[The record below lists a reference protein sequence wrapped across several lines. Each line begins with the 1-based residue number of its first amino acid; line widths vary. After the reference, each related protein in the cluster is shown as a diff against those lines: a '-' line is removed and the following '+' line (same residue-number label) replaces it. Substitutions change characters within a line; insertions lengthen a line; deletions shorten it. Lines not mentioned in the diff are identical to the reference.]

1 VASGRAGLT
10 FNIETRGIREIER
23 ALDALPTDAL
33 VRMKARTKEIGRDL
47 ADRIKAAGRA
57 DTRQSAR
64 AAATVRFR
72 ADQSGGTVKA
82 GPHDLLFGS
91 EFGIRRRT
99 GWYAA
104 SRYRDS
110 QARQFRPWH
119 QGSYWFFRTAE
130 AEQPRIEQAFRE
142 TVDQIVN
149 DFRPG

>member
-1 VASGRAGLT
+1 MSHWATCDLVERATLYRDYGRWHHVASGRAGLT

-72 ADQSGGTVKA
+72 ANQSGGTVKA

-99 GWYAA
+99 ENL
-104 SRYRDS
+104 
-110 QARQFRPWH
+110 ARFL
-119 QGSYWFFRTAE
+119 GFTVTATL
-130 AEQPRIEQAFRE
+130 PFH
-142 TVDQIVN
+142 
-149 DFRPG
+149 G